1 MSEPWANALD
11 FSPGEPGED
20 VDRTVYLASEAL
32 RLTGILLQPYM
43 PNKAKLLLDQLGVHE
58 NKRTLAFC
66 QPGADL
72 DYGMPLVP
80 LGSRQEGVMFPSL
93 ATEE

>member
-1 MSEPWANALD
+1 MSKPWAKVLD
-11 FSPGEPGED
+11 YGPGEPGED
-20 VDRTVYLASEAL
+20 VDRTGMLASEAL

-58 NKRTLAFC
+58 DKRTLAFC

-72 DYGMPLVP
+72 DYGTPMVP
-80 LGSRQEGVMFPSL
+80 LGSRQEGVMFPTLTS
-93 ATEE
+93 EE